1 MKNRT
6 FDLGCLAH
14 TQNTEMITT
23 AERKEI
29 LLSNA
34 LPFFFHYGKPY
45 KPEFKN
51 MGGGIWEM
59 KVVPYVITP

>member
-6 FDLGCLAH
+6 FDLGYIAQAQRVELV
-14 TQNTEMITT
+14 TT

-59 KVVPYVITP
+59 KVVPHIIIP